1 LLLALLG
8 ADGVL
13 SALVAVFFLPLRVGS
28 VPFPVSAL
36 LSGAV
41 NALLVW
47 VALQWTASPRLA
59 ALPLWTWLL
68 TVVVFAFGG
77 PGEDI
82 MFGGT
87 GIMEV
92 GPIILIALGA
102 LPPAWVLMR
111 HPISSDPW
119 ASAP

>member
-1 LLLALLG
+1 MLLALLG

-13 SALVAVFFLPLRVGS
+13 SALVAIFFLPLRLGP

-47 VALQWTASPRLA
+47 VALQWTVSPRRA
-59 ALPLWTWLL
+59 ALPLWAWLL
-68 TVVVFAFGG
+68 TVVVFTFGG

-87 GIMEV
+87 GIMKV

-111 HPISSDPW
+111 HPMSADPSM
-119 ASAP
+119 ATP